1 MRKNKVSTKI
11 DADYVN
17 QKYIKFLSSISIEFR
32 FSLNCLLSWIHL
44 WRQSRFDHNATLQA
58 FEIVEQHTE
67 LQTLLLEQLLNWRLA
82 PYEIDSDASSLS
94 LNVDFHYQKLR
105 KFQYSLA
112 IEFKS
117 CLNRTSHLTQL
128 WRQGQ
133 LDRSATIV
141 ALKEIEQNAK
151 RQSQLLEKL
160 LNWDFA
166 PHEDHELSH
175 ELSMSG

>member
-1 MRKNKVSTKI
+1 MRKSIISTKI

-17 QKYIKFLSSISIEFR
+17 QQYLKFLSSLSVEFR

-44 WRQSRFDHNATLQA
+44 SRQSRFDHNATIQA
-58 FEIVEQHTE
+58 FEIVEQHIE

-82 PYEIDSDASSLS
+82 PNEIDPDASSVS
-94 LNVDFHYQKLR
+94 PDVDLFYQKLR
-105 KFQYSLA
+105 KFQYSLVL
-112 IEFKS
+112 EFKL
-117 CLNRTSHLTQL
+117 CLNRSYDLTQQ

-133 LDRSATIV
+133 LDNSSTIQ

-160 LNWDFA
+160 LNWRFD
-166 PHEDHELSH
+166 PSELKHELSV
-175 ELSMSG
+175 SNF

>member
-17 QKYIKFLSSISIEFR
+17 EKYGKFLSSISLEFR

-44 WRQSRFDHNATLQA
+44 CRQSRFDHNATIQA

-67 LQTLLLEQLLNWRLA
+67 LQDLLIEQVLNWRLA
-82 PYEIDSDASSLS
+82 PHEIDPDASSVS
-94 LNVDFHYQKLR
+94 PNVDLIYQKLR
-105 KFQYSLA
+105 KSQYSLA

-117 CLNRTSHLTQL
+117 CLNRTSDLTQL

-133 LDRSATIV
+133 LDRSASIV

-166 PHEDHELSH
+166 PNELEYSV
-175 ELSMSG
+175 S

>member
-1 MRKNKVSTKI
+1 MRKNKAPTKI
-11 DADYVN
+11 DADYVK
-17 QKYIKFLSSISIEFR
+17 QKYVKFLSSLSIEFR

-44 WRQSRFDHNATLQA
+44 CRQSRFEHNATLQA

-67 LQTLLLEQLLNWRLA
+67 LQTLLLERLLNWRLA
-82 PYEIDSDASSLS
+82 PHEIDLDTLS
-94 LNVDFHYQKLR
+94 VSPNVDLVYQKLR

-112 IEFKS
+112 MEFKS

-128 WRQGQ
+128 WRQDQ
-133 LDRSATIV
+133 LDRSATIM

-160 LNWDFA
+160 LSWDFA
-166 PHEDHELSH
+166 VHEDHEF
-175 ELSMSG
+175 SMSS

>member
-1 MRKNKVSTKI
+1 MRNNKVSTKI
-11 DADYVN
+11 DIDPDYVN
-17 QKYIKFLSSISIEFR
+17 QKYIQFLSSISIEFR

-44 WRQSRFDHNATLQA
+44 WRQSRFDHNATVQA
-58 FEIVEQHTE
+58 FEMVEQHTE

-82 PYEIDSDASSLS
+82 PHEIDPYTSSVS
-94 LNVDFHYQKLR
+94 PNVDLIYQKLR
-105 KFQYSLA
+105 KSQYSLA

-117 CLNRTSHLTQL
+117 CLTRTSNLTQL

-133 LDRSATIV
+133 LDRSASIQ
-141 ALKEIEQNAK
+141 ALKDIEQNAK

-166 PHEDHELSH
+166 PSEDHQFC
-175 ELSMSG
+175 MSS